1 MKMYHIQKRKR
12 RLKTM
17 IILKKKKQVIMQL
30 MVKIIMIHII
40 KIILNQKEMKMIMM
54 KTMRNFSIQRKT
66 I

>member
-1 MKMYHIQKRKR
+1 MYHIQKRKR

-30 MVKIIMIHII
+30 MMKITMIHII